1 MATLSQNGNGKAV
14 TILPPTAPVISGRSL
29 AHRRCSKRQLACLAA
44 DVIEG
49 LTTIN
54 PTQSQV
60 ATLFGVSLA
69 YIRIARRFDPG
80 KRAAIVRG
88 WDPTS
93 FANQVKPDRKVLVIT
108 DASNASLVD
117 LIRKIGVERVLE
129 AACAAEAAE

>member
-1 MATLSQNGNGKAV
+1 MAALSQNGNGKAV
-14 TILPPTAPVISGRSL
+14 TILPPTAPAISGRSL
-29 AHRRCSKRQLACLAA
+29 VHRQLDKRQLACLAA

-49 LTTIN
+49 LTTID

-69 YIRIARRFDPG
+69 YIRVALRLDPG

-93 FANQVKPDRKVLVIT
+93 FANLVKPRRKVLAIT